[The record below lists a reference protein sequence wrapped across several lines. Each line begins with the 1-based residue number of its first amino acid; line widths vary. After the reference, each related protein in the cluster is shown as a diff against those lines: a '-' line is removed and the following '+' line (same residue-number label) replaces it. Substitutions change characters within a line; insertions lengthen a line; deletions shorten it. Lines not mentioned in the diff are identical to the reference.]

1 MNWRAL
7 LAFIHDLSATALMW
21 LAAYWIRFNFD
32 IPPDFLASSLQAL
45 AWVMPLYAV
54 IYLKFGLYRGIWRYA
69 SMGDLRRLLI
79 AVGLGAVATAG
90 VVYMIQAP
98 VIPRSILLLHPILVL
113 LAMGGDRFLYRAW
126 KDGHIF
132 SGGSSEGQPVLVL
145 GAGDAAV
152 TLLKEL
158 SRSTAWR
165 VVGLL
170 DDEPSKQGR
179 RLADV
184 PILAPVEAVAAQ
196 AARLGVTHVIIA
208 MPSASAAQRR
218 RAAELAGAAG
228 LTVLTVPAMADVL
241 SGKVSVSQVRKVE
254 LEDLLGR
261 EPIQLDEEGL
271 QRLLGGRTVLVTGA
285 GGSIGSELA
294 RQIARFAPRR
304 LVLFEQSE
312 FALYRIEQEFAALEM
327 PAQIACAVGDVKDV
341 ARLDRVFD
349 QHRPEVVFH
358 AAAYKHVPLMEN
370 ENAWEAV
377 RNNVLGTLRL
387 AQAAQRHGVG
397 EFVFISTDKAVNPT
411 NVMGAS
417 KRLAEMVCQAL
428 QNGAGV
434 GNDDVGL
441 KLDLHGSR
449 RSGFSPTSP
458 SPTTRFV
465 TVRFGNVLGSSGS
478 VIPRFREQIAGGG
491 PVTVTH
497 PDIIR
502 YFMLIPEAA
511 QLVLQAGLMGQGGE
525 IFVLDMGE
533 PVKIVDLAR
542 DMIRL
547 SGFSEEDVRI
557 VFTGLRPGEKLYEEL
572 LADGEQTLPTP
583 HAKLRIARAEASL
596 SAAALAELLAWL
608 QGAPQDE
615 AAVKKRLAELVPE
628 YRPQQSQGDR

>member
-7 LAFIHDLSATALMW
+7 LAFIHDLAATAVMW

-32 IPPDFLASSLQAL
+32 IPPEFLETSFKAL
-45 AWVMPLYAV
+45 AWVLPLYAA

-79 AVGLGAVATAG
+79 AVTLGATATAG

-98 VIPRSILLLHPILVL
+98 GIPRSILLLHPILLL
-113 LAMGGDRFLYRAW
+113 LAMGGNRFLYRAW
-126 KDGHIF
+126 KDGHLF
-132 SGGSSEGQPVLVL
+132 LRSLHDGQPVLVL
-145 GAGDAAV
+145 GAGDAAAM
-152 TLLKEL
+152 LLKDL
-158 SRSTAWR
+158 SRNSAWR

-170 DDEPSKQGR
+170 DDDAAKHGR

-184 PILAPVEAVAAQ
+184 PILGPLAAVADQ
-196 AARLGVTHVIIA
+196 AGRLGAAHAIIA
-208 MPSASAAQRR
+208 MPSSSAAQRR

-228 LTVLTVPAMADVL
+228 LDVLTVPAMADVL

-261 EPIQLDEEGL
+261 DPIQLDDEGL
-271 QRLLGGRTVLVTGA
+271 HRLLTGRRVLVTGA
-285 GGSIGSELA
+285 GGSIGSELC
-294 RQIARFAPRR
+294 RQIAHYAPAQ
-304 LVLFEQSE
+304 LAFFEQSE
-312 FALYRIEQEFAALEM
+312 FALYRIEQEFSASFPEVG
-327 PAQIACAVGDVKDV
+327 IACVVGDVKDE
-341 ARLDRVFD
+341 ATLAAAFAT
-349 QHRPEVVFH
+349 HRPEVVFH

-370 ENAWEAV
+370 ENAWQAV
-377 RNNVLGTLRL
+377 RNNVLGTWRV
-387 AQAAQRHGVG
+387 ARTAMAASVG
-397 EFVFISTDKAVNPT
+397 KFVMVSTDKAVNPT

-417 KRLAEMVCQAL
+417 KRLAEMVCQTL
-428 QNGAGV
+428 QAENR
-434 GNDDVGL
+434 DT
-441 KLDLHGSR
+441 H
-449 RSGFSPTSP
+449 
-458 SPTTRFV
+458 FV

-478 VIPRFREQIAGGG
+478 VIPRFREQIARGG

-547 SGFSEEDVRI
+547 SGFTEEDVRI

-572 LADGEQTLPTP
+572 LADGEHTLPTP
-583 HAKLRIARAEASL
+583 HPKLRIARAQAAL
-596 SAAALAELLAWL
+596 SPDRLAELRGWL
-608 QGAPQDE
+608 EGAPQDE
-615 AAVKKRLAELVPE
+615 QAVKRRLAQIVPE
-628 YRPQQSQGDR
+628 YRPQQSQ

>member
-7 LAFIHDLSATALMW
+7 LAFIHDLTATALMW

-32 IPPDFLASSLQAL
+32 TPPDFVATSWKAL

-90 VVYMIQAP
+90 IVYMIQAAG
-98 VIPRSILLLHPILVL
+98 IPRSILLLHPILLL
-113 LAMGGDRFLYRAW
+113 LAMGGNRFLYRAW
-126 KDGHIF
+126 KDGHLF
-132 SGGSSEGQPVLVL
+132 SRNLHDGQPVLVL
-145 GAGDAAV
+145 GAGDAAAM
-152 TLLKEL
+152 LLKDL

-170 DDEPSKQGR
+170 DDDAAKHGR
-179 RLADV
+179 RLVDV
-184 PILAPVEAVAAQ
+184 PILGPLAAVAEQ
-196 AARLGVTHVIIA
+196 AGRLDVTHAIIA
-208 MPSASAAQRR
+208 MPNVSAAQRR

-261 EPIQLDEEGL
+261 DPIQLDDEGL
-271 QRLLGGRTVLVTGA
+271 HRLLTGRRVLVTGA
-285 GGSIGSELA
+285 GGSIGSELC
-294 RQIARFAPRR
+294 RQIANYAPAQ

-312 FALYRIEQEFAALEM
+312 FALYRIEQEFSASFPEVRIVCL
-327 PAQIACAVGDVKDV
+327 VGDVKEE
-341 ARLDRVFD
+341 ASLTSAFATY
-349 QHRPEVVFH
+349 RPDVVFH

-370 ENAWEAV
+370 ENAWQAV
-377 RNNVLGTLRL
+377 RNNVLGTWRV
-387 AQAAQRHGVG
+387 ARAAMAAGIDK
-397 EFVFISTDKAVNPT
+397 FVMVSTDKAVNPT

-428 QNGAGV
+428 QAE
-434 GNDDVGL
+434 
-441 KLDLHGSR
+441 
-449 RSGFSPTSP
+449 SGGTH
-458 SPTTRFV
+458 FV

-478 VIPRFREQIAGGG
+478 VIPRFREQIARGG

-525 IFVLDMGE
+525 IYVLDMGE

-547 SGFSEEDVRI
+547 SGYTEEEIRI
-557 VFTGLRPGEKLYEEL
+557 VFTGLRPGEKLFEEL
-572 LADGEQTLPTP
+572 LADGEHTLPTP
-583 HAKLRIARAEASL
+583 HPKLRIARAQAAL
-596 SAAALAELLAWL
+596 SAVEMADLVAWL
-608 QGAPQDE
+608 LGAPQGE
-615 AAVKKRLAELVPE
+615 QAVKQHLTRFVPE
-628 YRPQQSQGDR
+628 YRPRQPE

>member
-7 LAFIHDLSATALMW
+7 LAFIHDLAATAVMW

-32 IPPDFLASSLQAL
+32 IPPEFLETSFKAL
-45 AWVMPLYAV
+45 AWVLPLYAA

-79 AVGLGAVATAG
+79 AVTLGATATAG

-98 VIPRSILLLHPILVL
+98 GIPRSILLLHPILLL
-113 LAMGGDRFLYRAW
+113 LAMGGNRFLYRAW
-126 KDGHIF
+126 KDGHLF
-132 SGGSSEGQPVLVL
+132 LRSLHDGQPVLVL
-145 GAGDAAV
+145 GAGDAAAM
-152 TLLKEL
+152 LLKDL
-158 SRSTAWR
+158 SRNSAWR

-170 DDEPSKQGR
+170 DDDAAKHGR

-184 PILAPVEAVAAQ
+184 PILGPLAAVADQ
-196 AARLGVTHVIIA
+196 AGRLGAAHAIIA
-208 MPSASAAQRR
+208 MPSSSAAQRR

-228 LTVLTVPAMADVL
+228 LDVLTVPAMADVL

-261 EPIQLDEEGL
+261 DPIQLDDEGL
-271 QRLLGGRTVLVTGA
+271 HRLLTGRRVLVTGA
-285 GGSIGSELA
+285 GGSIGSELC
-294 RQIARFAPRR
+294 RQIAHYAPAQ
-304 LVLFEQSE
+304 LAFFEQSE
-312 FALYRIEQEFAALEM
+312 FALYRIEQEFSASFPEVG
-327 PAQIACAVGDVKDV
+327 IACVVGDVKDE
-341 ARLDRVFD
+341 ATLAAAFAT
-349 QHRPEVVFH
+349 HRPEVVFH

-370 ENAWEAV
+370 ENAWQAV
-377 RNNVLGTLRL
+377 RNNVLGTWRV
-387 AQAAQRHGVG
+387 ARTAMAASVG
-397 EFVFISTDKAVNPT
+397 KFVMVSTDKAVNPT

-417 KRLAEMVCQAL
+417 KRLAEMVCQTL
-428 QNGAGV
+428 QAENR
-434 GNDDVGL
+434 DT
-441 KLDLHGSR
+441 H
-449 RSGFSPTSP
+449 
-458 SPTTRFV
+458 FV

-478 VIPRFREQIAGGG
+478 VIPRFREQIARGG

-547 SGFSEEDVRI
+547 SGYTEEDIRI

-572 LADGEQTLPTP
+572 LADGEHTLPTP
-583 HAKLRIARAEASL
+583 HPKLRIARAQAAL
-596 SAAALAELLAWL
+596 SPDGLAELRGWL
-608 QGAPQDE
+608 EGAPQDE
-615 AAVKKRLAELVPE
+615 SAVKQRLAQFVPE
-628 YRPQQSQGDR
+628 YRPWGA